1 MIEIGEAHV
10 DYDQFEED
18 LKKPFDDEYE
28 SKDFDASIITIP
40 LEIYER
46 ITGIRE
52 KNKKELNLYNYESE
66 RDKFN
71 PDYFIEQSIEFNRCF
86 FFEFKLYDLLIV
98 SYG

>member
-1 MIEIGEAHV
+1 MYH
-10 DYDQFEED
+10 
-18 LKKPFDDEYE
+18 
-28 SKDFDASIITIP
+28 
-40 LEIYER
+40 
-46 ITGIRE
+46 
-52 KNKKELNLYNYESE
+52 YESE